1 MDTHTHTHMHKHAHT
16 RTHTHE
22 HTHTHT
28 HTHGTHAQQRA
39 TGLVAVITREQRTC
53 EQKGMGCEQ
62 RTQVKKHTHTT
73 KKKKPPKHT
82 DGLTTV

>member
-1 MDTHTHTHMHKHAHT
+1 
-16 RTHTHE
+16 
-22 HTHTHT
+22 
-28 HTHGTHAQQRA
+28 
-39 TGLVAVITREQRTC
+39 
-53 EQKGMGCEQ
+53 MGCEQ